1 MITAYIFFKSKIP
14 LDALILMLGD
24 ADNSVRLHCTAA
36 LKQLGAA
43 EARQQ
48 LESLVKQESLEP
60 RLKQGIA
67 IALQEWQEN

>member
-1 MITAYIFFKSKIP
+1 M
-14 LDALILMLGD
+14 
-24 ADNSVRLHCTAA
+24 AA
-36 LKQLGAA
+36 LKQLNAI

-67 IALQEWQEN
+67 IALQEW